1 MSGLL
6 PPVPPNKTRV
16 KGGNK
21 LRTIDLSL
29 AVVFTSL
36 YAILVV
42 ALAPISFGP
51 VQLRVADCLIP
62 LATLFGWPVIAGV
75 TVGCFV
81 GNAYFWLG
89 PQDVILGPIANLIAA
104 TLIFMLRKRQLLACV
119 AGSLPIGIIVGSYLW
134 LFFPPPEIFGLSLPI
149 WSAMIVSITISSLL
163 ALAVIGYALLKALSN
178 PNVVNPLRSRG
189 LKVYVDD

>member
-1 MSGLL
+1 
-6 PPVPPNKTRV
+6 VKTDEISFV
-16 KGGNK
+16 
-21 LRTIDLSL
+21 I
-29 AVVFTSL
+29 VFSSL
-36 YAILVV
+36 YIILLV
-42 ALAPISFGP
+42 ALPIPPSGP
-51 VQLRVADCLIP
+51 IQLRIADCLIP
-62 LATLFGWPVIAGV
+62 LAALFGWPAIAGV